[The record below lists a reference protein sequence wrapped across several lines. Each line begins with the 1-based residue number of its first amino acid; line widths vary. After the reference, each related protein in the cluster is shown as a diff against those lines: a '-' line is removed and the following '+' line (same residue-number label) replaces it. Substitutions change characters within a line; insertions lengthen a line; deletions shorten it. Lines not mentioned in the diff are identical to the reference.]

1 MQTIL
6 NSTFLQ
12 TLVTFVVGC
21 AALITYFLQKRDKKR
36 TAALMLLLEIQ
47 QVEGAAQSARE
58 YIRQGDLEAIDT
70 RLLLSDTWD
79 QNKHLFSRLLDK
91 DEWDVVTRFY
101 NTARLLDNTI
111 QRSHDGLD
119 AEVEQ
124 IRANRQSQFAEI
136 TSIAA
141 QQIADGKNKIVVMKE
156 FQDKIKFFDE
166 LYMLQQNQLR
176 YKPQKFVDDAQRYL
190 SELETISTTSV
201 GQKLK
206 KISRHKHMWVQ

>member
-12 TLVTFVVGC
+12 TLVTFIVGC
-21 AALITYFLQKRDKKR
+21 AALVTYFLQKLDKKR

-47 QVEGAAQSARE
+47 QVESAVQSARE

-70 RLLLSDTWD
+70 RLLQSDTWD
-79 QNKHLFSRLLDK
+79 QNKHLFTKLFDK

-101 NTARLLDNTI
+101 NTARLLDNAI
-111 QRSHDGLD
+111 SHSHAGFD

-124 IRANRQSQFAEI
+124 IRANRQEQFAEI
-136 TSIAA
+136 TLTAA
-141 QQIADGKNKIVVMKE
+141 QEMADGKNKIVVMKE

-166 LYMLQQNQLR
+166 LYMVQQNQLR
-176 YKPQKFVDDAQRYL
+176 YRPQKLADDAQRYL
-190 SELETISTTSV
+190 SELTTISTTSV

-206 KISRHKHMWVQ
+206 KKSRHKHMWI

>member
-12 TLVTFVVGC
+12 TLVTFVVGLV
-21 AALITYFLQKRDKKR
+21 AFVIYFLQKLDKKR

-58 YIRQGDLEAIDT
+58 YIRQGDLESIDT
-70 RLLLSDTWD
+70 RLLQSDTWD
-79 QNKHLFSRLLDK
+79 QNKHLFTKLFDK

-101 NTARLLDNTI
+101 NTARLLDSTI
-111 QRSHDGLD
+111 LHSHAGFN

-124 IRANRQSQFAEI
+124 IRANRQLQFAEI
-136 TSIAA
+136 TRVAA
-141 QQIADGKNKIVVMKE
+141 QQIADGKNKIIVMKE

-166 LYMLQQNQLR
+166 LYMIQQNQLR
-176 YKPQKFVDDAQRYL
+176 YRPQKLADDAQRYL
-190 SELETISTTSV
+190 SELTTISTTSV

-206 KISRHKHMWVQ
+206 KISRHKHMWV

>member
-12 TLVTFVVGC
+12 TLVTFVVGLV
-21 AALITYFLQKRDKKR
+21 AFVIYFLQKLDKKR

-58 YIRQGDLEAIDT
+58 YIRQGDLESIDT
-70 RLLLSDTWD
+70 RLLQSDTWD
-79 QNKHLFSRLLDK
+79 QNKHLFTKLFDK

-101 NTARLLDNTI
+101 NTARLLDSTI
-111 QRSHDGLD
+111 LHSHAGFN

-124 IRANRQSQFAEI
+124 IRANRQLQFAEI
-136 TSIAA
+136 TRVAV
-141 QQIADGKNKIVVMKE
+141 QQIADGKNKIIVMKE

-166 LYMLQQNQLR
+166 LYMIQQNQLR
-176 YKPQKFVDDAQRYL
+176 YRPQKLADDAQRYL
-190 SELETISTTSV
+190 SELTTISTTSV

-206 KISRHKHMWVQ
+206 KISRHKHMWV